1 MTGTASAESLSAS
14 SLVQE
19 NNSNCGKLVEGQP
32 IIGSAKFKRTFNKL
46 KVTYSAKHLAKS
58 TTYFLG
64 FYNNTGGACEFL
76 GDSVSFVTNA
86 AGTGKGTGE
95 IEVAEKT
102 MNSS

>member
-64 FYNNTGGACEFL
+64 FYNNTGGRANF
-76 GDSVSFVTNA
+76 S
-86 AGTGKGTGE
+86 E
-95 IEVAEKT
+95 IPLA
-102 MNSS
+102 SSRMRRVPAKALAK